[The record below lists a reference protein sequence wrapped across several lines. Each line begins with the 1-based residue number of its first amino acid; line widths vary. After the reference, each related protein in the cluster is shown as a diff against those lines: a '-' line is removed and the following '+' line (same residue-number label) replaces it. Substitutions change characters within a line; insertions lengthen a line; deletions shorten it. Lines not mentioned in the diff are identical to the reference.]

1 MITQKKRSNVSKSV
15 ISKYYIY
22 KSIIAK
28 NIPKNDF
35 KSDENITKNGNILSE
50 DIDLENH
57 ERIIPKYYT
66 NMVVVFLFEF

>member
-35 KSDENITKNGNILSE
+35 KSDENITKNGNILS
-50 DIDLENH
+50 
-57 ERIIPKYYT
+57 
-66 NMVVVFLFEF
+66 